1 MEKDQLRI
9 MTVIMKYREVLFNL
23 AKKRKVNTDG
33 LILDMNLLQKGGI
46 YSLSYIKE
54 EHFRRKSV
62 HWKMEEL
69 FQAKATSTNWTHF
82 RQ

>member
-9 MTVIMKYREVLFNL
+9 MTVIMKYRKVLFNL

-33 LILDMNLLQKGGI
+33 PILDMNLLQKGRTLFI
-46 YSLSYIKE
+46 

-82 RQ
+82 IQ